1 MNNGKT
7 LRDVANVGDDHMNEV
22 DLNGIQQI
30 EIVRGPSS
38 LLYSSGTVGGIVNII
53 DNTIAREILKRL
65 N

>member
-22 DLNGIQQI
+22 DLNDIQQI
-30 EIVRGPSS
+30 EIVRGHLPYYILVELLEVLLISS
-38 LLYSSGTVGGIVNII
+38 IIQLLE
-53 DNTIAREILKRL
+53 RILKRL